1 MRALRNYGAIRRN
14 SLTLCRPRRY
24 IPSELGYGDRG
35 SPPKIGGGDVLVFTM
50 EIMKIKG
57 GKKPASKCDVGSLE
71 GCTEKESK
79 YVSSKRGLP
88 GSALDAEVKRLH
100 GMAEKPMADKQL
112 AWLNNRVHLLT
123 KLIAKAPVEEL
134 R

>member
-1 MRALRNYGAIRRN
+1 M
-14 SLTLCRPRRY
+14 
-24 IPSELGYGDRG
+24 
-35 SPPKIGGGDVLVFTM
+35 LVFTM

-100 GMAEKPMADKQL
+100 GMAAKPMADKQL
-112 AWLNNRVHLLT
+112 SWLNNRVHLLT

>member
-1 MRALRNYGAIRRN
+1 
-14 SLTLCRPRRY
+14 
-24 IPSELGYGDRG
+24 
-35 SPPKIGGGDVLVFTM
+35 
-50 EIMKIKG
+50 
-57 GKKPASKCDVGSLE
+57 
-71 GCTEKESK
+71 
-79 YVSSKRGLP
+79 VSSKRGLP

-112 AWLNNRVHLLT
+112 SWLNNRVHLLT